1 MTQNYV
7 CENTKV
13 ESKEV
18 SSKQKKVKKKA
29 TTEATSETEDR
40 KKEVPKLQ
48 VV

>member
-1 MTQNYV
+1 MSVKALKLNQR
-7 CENTKV
+7 KF
-13 ESKEV
+13 